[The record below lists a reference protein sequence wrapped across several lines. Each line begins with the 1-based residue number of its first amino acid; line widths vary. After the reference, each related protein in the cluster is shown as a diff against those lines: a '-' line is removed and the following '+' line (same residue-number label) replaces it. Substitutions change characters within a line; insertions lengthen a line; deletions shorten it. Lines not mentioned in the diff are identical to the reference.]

1 MDIVVCLP
9 RSARMKNCNERSHRA
24 GHLRDAHAPER
35 VKVSIDFA
43 ISAPNPL
50 LSSNAELG
58 DSGQRSASAQRW
70 SLAAIAATGGFS
82 NTLRAGRTSG
92 WSRFTVPARPVR
104 SDQTIL
110 RIDLAAAVPSKV
122 AQAET
127 GTKVRRPSGCKYPQS
142 SCSFHPQSWWI
153 MG

>member
-1 MDIVVCLP
+1 
-9 RSARMKNCNERSHRA
+9 MKNCNERSHRA

-58 DSGQRSASAQRW
+58 DLGQRSASAQRW

-82 NTLRAGRTSG
+82 NTLRPGAPPVGLVLQSPR
-92 WSRFTVPARPVR
+92 ARCGAI
-104 SDQTIL
+104 Q
-110 RIDLAAAVPSKV
+110 
-122 AQAET
+122 
-127 GTKVRRPSGCKYPQS
+127 QS
-142 SCSFHPQSWWI
+142 FELT
-153 MG
+153 